1 MTTNK
6 TDNTLSWFVAYVK
19 SCHEKRVASTL
30 EAMNVEY
37 YLPIQ
42 QVRRKWSDR
51 VKIIERMV
59 LPRIIFVR
67 TTLNDRVE
75 LLDKVSSMVG
85 YMTSHGAYT
94 PVVVPDRQLELFR
107 FMVEKSDENVL
118 IETGPLYPGD
128 HVRVKEGPLEGL
140 ECNLV
145 EVGGRRCIAV
155 ALGPIG
161 SAVIDIA
168 QDKLEKII
176 TT

>member
-1 MTTNK
+1 MLK

-107 FMVEKSDENVL
+107 FMVEKSDENVY
-118 IETGPLYPGD
+118 IETGPLSPGD

-140 ECNLV
+140 ECDLV
-145 EVGGRRCIAV
+145 EVDDRRCIAV
-155 ALGPIG
+155 GLGAIG
-161 SAVIDIA
+161 NATLEISP
-168 QDKLEKII
+168 DKLEKVKV
-176 TT
+176 T